1 MWSLCWWLA
10 VPAGAR
16 RAGRRLFPVG
26 ADVPAGGQGGQ
37 GLGEGAG
44 QRDLP
49 VQAGE
54 REYPPDL
61 VPAGHHVRAAAAG
74 GGLPGRAGEHAQP
87 GHVDE
92 RDPGQV
98 RDHGAAAGGQ
108 QRKLAAQLRHG
119 GDVDLAGHRDQHVR
133 DVVPHRYGQR
143 LVHGPLTAFHRPGP
157 GWRPGRSTGRASS
170 ARAGAA
176 RHHLLAVLPR

>member
-54 REYPPDL
+54 REARQL
-61 VPAGHHVRAAAAG
+61 MERLGI
-74 GGLPGRAGEHAQP
+74 LPGAL
-87 GHVDE
+87 VS
-92 RDPGQV
+92 
-98 RDHGAAAGGQ
+98 GAYI
-108 QRKLAAQLRHG
+108 
-119 GDVDLAGHRDQHVR
+119 DL
-133 DVVPHRYGQR
+133 
-143 LVHGPLTAFHRPGP
+143 L
-157 GWRPGRSTGRASS
+157 S
-170 ARAGAA
+170 
-176 RHHLLAVLPR
+176 